1 MAVTSILESG
11 LRFEP
16 PTSDWFRLEDCAG
29 FKSLKNFG
37 VHELDFGWFD
47 RKRNILWLIELKD
60 YSETG
65 GASDRQKRQFVDYL
79 DYLDRE
85 FVDKAKDCLLVL
97 GSVWHHLPKKALL
110 EPDLPS
116 VCRQLPSQERRLKLA
131 FVVKT
136 DELQSFLLSA
146 GPLQDRLRNKIKG
159 QCELLGIREYC
170 EVFLFDHETA
180 IQSGLPLRVDDTFRS
195 TSKKTAKKGKR
206 SR

>member
-1 MAVTSILESG
+1 MAITSILESG
-11 LRFEP
+11 LLFEP
-16 PTSDWFRLEDCAG
+16 GDEDWFRLADYAG
-29 FKSLKNFG
+29 FKSLKDIG

-47 RKRNILWLIELKD
+47 RKHNILWLIELKD

-65 GASDRQKRQFVDYL
+65 GASDPQKQQIV

-110 EPDLPS
+110 EPGLPPL
-116 VCRQLPSQERRLKLA
+116 CRQMPSQDRRLKLA

-136 DELQSFLLSA
+136 DDPQRFSESA
-146 GPLQDRLRNKIKG
+146 GPLLNRLRNKIKG

-170 EVFLFDHETA
+170 EVFLFDHDTA
-180 IQSGLPLRVDDTFRS
+180 IQSGLPLRVADGFHLA
-195 TSKKTAKKGKR
+195 SKKTGRKGKPSTGR
-206 SR
+206 

>member
-16 PTSDWFRLEDCAG
+16 PTDDWFRLEDCAG
-29 FKSLKNFG
+29 FKSLKGVG
-37 VHELDFGWFD
+37 VHELDFSWFD
-47 RKRNILWLIELKD
+47 RDRNILWLFELKD

-65 GASDRQKRQFVDYL
+65 GASDPQKQQTV

-97 GSVWHHLPKKALL
+97 GSVWHNLPKKALL
-110 EPDLPS
+110 EPDLPP
-116 VCRQLPSQERRLKLA
+116 VFRQLPSQDRRLKLA

-136 DELQSFLLSA
+136 DEPQRFSSSA
-146 GPLQDRLRNKIKG
+146 GPLQDRLRSKIKG
-159 QCELLGIREYC
+159 QCELLGIREHC

-180 IQSGLPLRVDDTFRS
+180 IKSGLPLRVDDTFRLARKQ
-195 TSKKTAKKGKR
+195 TQRKGKR